1 MNAIKLPGYKRNQYR
16 AFSVLLG
23 TFDSPDSVDADGVY
37 GSYAMFAAPAS
48 LSCCFAETAVVSLD
62 LVLLVTGTSCYCFIG
77 TFCCCFLGTLLSCFE
92 EGFGLLVGACGCCSV
107 GGYLCDFN

>member
-1 MNAIKLPGYKRNQYR
+1 MLLKLPGYKNQYR

-23 TFDSPDSVDADGVY
+23 TFDSPDSVDADGLY
-37 GSYAMFAAPAS
+37 GNYAMFAAPAS

-77 TFCCCFLGTLLSCFE
+77 TFYCCFLGTLCYPVLRRDSDCWLE
-92 EGFGLLVGACGCCSV
+92 HAAVV
-107 GGYLCDFN
+107 Q